1 MSKEILTLRGHHI
14 PNLCDYLTAKK
25 LDFVSYAP
33 YPKII
38 LEYGKEYCKNQEE
51 VLEKMSLEDSLI
63 RIIAKHDSFCSK
75 CNFKVKKGCFKDGV
89 LYKLKR
95 TGSEKDKEHIKYFGL
110 ELNKTYSGKEM
121 ATLLAA

>member
-1 MSKEILTLRGHHI
+1 MSKEILTIRGHHL
-14 PNLCDYLTAKK
+14 PHLSDYLTAKK

-33 YPKII
+33 NPKII
-38 LEYGKEYCKNQEE
+38 HEYEEEYCKNQEE

-63 RIIAKHDSFCSK
+63 KVIAKHDSFCNK
-75 CNFKVKKGCFKDGV
+75 CNFKVKEGCFKDGM

-110 ELNKTYSGKEM
+110 ELGKIYSGKEI
-121 ATLLAA
+121 AELLAT